1 MFRIIL
7 LAIVI
12 ILMISTADAGTRR
25 CNSSTPVNSID
36 EMFDALFACWEPP
49 AGTAGMSMTLRFSL
63 RSNSTLIGEPR
74 VTYKGKLNGDERSK
88 AFEASI
94 LDALQQALPVPFTKT
109 MAGAIAGRPMAL
121 LFQSGGS

>member
-1 MFRIIL
+1 MVRITIL
-7 LAIVI
+7 AMIATLT
-12 ILMISTADAGTRR
+12 ISTANATSRT
-25 CNSSTPVNSID
+25 CNSPTPVNSID

-49 AGTAGMSMTLRFSL
+49 AGTAGLAMTLRFSL
-63 RSNSTLIGEPR
+63 RRDGTLIGEPR

-94 LDALQQALPVPFTKT
+94 LDALEQALPVPFTKG

>member
-7 LAIVI
+7 LAIVT

-63 RSNSTLIGEPR
+63 RSNGTLIGEPR

-88 AFEASI
+88 AFEVSI

>member
-7 LAIVI
+7 LAIVT
-12 ILMISTADAGTRR
+12 ILMISTANASSRI
-25 CNSSTPVNSID
+25 CNSPTPVNSID